1 MIRLLIPIIFIG
13 TAIGLFVVYT
23 NPTYQTI
30 KGLQVQNNSY
40 DEALTKA
47 QKLRSLRDELLQKR
61 NTITSSDLQKLSHVL
76 PDNVDNIRLII
87 DVNHIAAQHNLIL
100 TNVDLGDLGQGQK
113 SKPDAG
119 GAGDGNQI
127 GSVVIGFSI
136 TSDYDSLLSFLHDLE
151 HSQRLLDIQK
161 FSLTTSPTGQILLTL
176 SVRTYWLHQ

>member
-1 MIRLLIPIIFIG
+1 MIRLLIPLIFIG

-61 NTITSSDLQKLSHVL
+61 NSITSTDLQKLSHVL

-100 TNVDLGDLGQGQK
+100 TNVDLGDLTQGQK
-113 SKPDAG
+113 SKAGAG
-119 GAGDGNQI
+119 GASDGNQI
-127 GSVVIGFSI
+127 GSVVIGFST
-136 TSDYDSLLSFLHDLE
+136 TSDYDRLLSFLHDLE

-161 FSLTTSPTGQILLTL
+161 FNLTTSPTGQILLAL